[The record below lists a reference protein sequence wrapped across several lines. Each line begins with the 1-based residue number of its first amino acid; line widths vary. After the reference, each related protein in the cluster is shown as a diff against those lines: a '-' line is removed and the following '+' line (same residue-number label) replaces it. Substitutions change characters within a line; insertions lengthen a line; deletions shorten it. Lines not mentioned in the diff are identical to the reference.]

1 MKHFKLLA
9 IAVAAALASAAA
21 FAQTATNAPA
31 AGDQHAQL
39 DANKDGLIDRAEAA
53 KAPRLAAQF
62 DQLDKNKDGKL
73 DAGERPQMAG
83 KRHQGGKQGGH
94 GRMIAADT
102 DKDGRIS
109 RAEADAANAKASER
123 FEQMDVNKDGY
134 LDRSD
139 RRRAARSAAPNASAR
154 PTPTRTASSAAPS
167 STGWAKPADRCAMAS
182 ASGSRATTRTRVRS
196 RPGSSRAPRPMAA
209 ARGDAGRLPAS
220 ALAQHAPALAFALH
234 LEQLRVVQVQHQVD
248 RAAA

>member
-31 AGDQHAQL
+31 AGGQHAQL

-139 RRRAARSAAPNASAR
+139 REARSAQRRAECF
-154 PTPTRTASSAAPS
+154 
-167 STGWAKPADRCAMAS
+167 GKADADKN
-182 ASGSRATTRTRVRS
+182 GQLSRAEFDRMGESCGPMRDGIGKRQP
-196 RPGSSRAPRPMAA
+196 RNNPNPGPFPPR
-209 ARGDAGRLPAS
+209 
-220 ALAQHAPALAFALH
+220 Q
-234 LEQLRVVQVQHQVD
+234 
-248 RAAA
+248 

>member
-31 AGDQHAQL
+31 AGGQHAQL

-102 DKDGRIS
+102 DKDG
-109 RAEADAANAKASER
+109 
-123 FEQMDVNKDGY
+123 Y

-139 RRRAARSAAPNASAR
+139 REARSAERRAECF
-154 PTPTRTASSAAPS
+154 
-167 STGWAKPADRCAMAS
+167 GKADADKN
-182 ASGSRATTRTRVRS
+182 GQLSRAEFDRMGEACGPMRDGIGKRQP
-196 RPGSSRAPRPMAA
+196 RNNPNPGPFPPR
-209 ARGDAGRLPAS
+209 
-220 ALAQHAPALAFALH
+220 Q
-234 LEQLRVVQVQHQVD
+234 
-248 RAAA
+248 

>member
-31 AGDQHAQL
+31 AGGQHVQL

-139 RRRAARSAAPNASAR
+139 REARSAERRAECF
-154 PTPTRTASSAAPS
+154 
-167 STGWAKPADRCAMAS
+167 GKADADKN
-182 ASGSRATTRTRVRS
+182 GQLSRAEFDRMGEACGPMRDGIGKRQP
-196 RPGSSRAPRPMAA
+196 RNNPNPGPFPPR
-209 ARGDAGRLPAS
+209 
-220 ALAQHAPALAFALH
+220 Q
-234 LEQLRVVQVQHQVD
+234 
-248 RAAA
+248 